1 MPRRSGWPSRSG
13 CPRRSGHTSRPTG
26 RPRGAGRS
34 RRPVSRRGTRVRFA
48 PTTTPT
54 TADDE
59 THLLLLSEDL
69 SEPSE
74 LLGTELDRAD
84 RTTVDIV
91 VGQDDAAVV
100 EDLDDRAAP
109 IATTGQTLFVDSLR
123 FHDYLFLPLWCLV
136 GRLRSRYLIFVFPVR
151 YRVVVLPL
159 LDTAIATI
167 PTRAAMPTA
176 PATIIP
182 VEMPCLVGVGVMG
195 LGPTGVGEGAGDTGC
210 GVG

>member
-151 YRVVVLPL
+151 YRVVVFPLPL
-159 LDTAIATI
+159 D
-167 PTRAAMPTA
+167 AAMATMPTKAAIPTA

-182 VEMPCLVGVGVMG
+182 VLMPWCVT
-195 LGPTGVGEGAGDTGC
+195 GPGGGGGPRGPGDG
-210 GVG
+210 